1 MPKFS
6 IIIPVRK
13 INDYVKE
20 SISHI
25 KKLDYQDYEV
35 FVVTDEKENHDF
47 SDPRIKVINS

>member
-6 IIIPVRK
+6 IIISVRK

-25 KKLDYQDYEV
+25 KDLDYQDYEV
-35 FVVTDEKENHDF
+35 FVVTDEREDYDF
-47 SDPRIKVINS
+47 RIRG